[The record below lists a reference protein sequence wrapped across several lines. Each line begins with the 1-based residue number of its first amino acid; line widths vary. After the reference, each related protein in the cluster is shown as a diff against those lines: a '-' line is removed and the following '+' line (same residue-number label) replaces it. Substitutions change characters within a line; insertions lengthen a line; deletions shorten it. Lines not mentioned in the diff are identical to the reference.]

1 MTMQTKLTAGYEKL
15 QNAMSTLERP
25 VRIAPAGLAFEHIFK
40 SIPGN
45 ASEDG
50 TDFSRLY
57 EEDGTHPSL
66 EGSYLVAC
74 VVYAT
79 MTGHDPRS
87 LATRVGPPEIALARR
102 QTLQQVAYETVQTF
116 NQQNKW
122 NQQYWEMHVPSTQPE
137 NDKQK
142 RAKGNDDSSSSSSHR
157 FSLLVGVVGVG
168 LGVWWYTQQQQRRRQ
183 TRQPPFP
190 VGNGYMD
197 ASPHDLELT
206 DLPGSHLSQI

>member
-1 MTMQTKLTAGYEKL
+1 
-15 QNAMSTLERP
+15 MSTPERP

-45 ASEDG
+45 ASADG
-50 TDFSRLY
+50 TDFTRLY

-87 LATRVGPPEIALARR
+87 LATRGGPPEIALTRR

-122 NQQYWEMHVPSTQPE
+122 NQQYWQMHVPTTQPE
-137 NDKQK
+137 NDTQKQS
-142 RAKGNDDSSSSSSHR
+142 KGNADSSSSHG
-157 FSLLVGVVGVG
+157 FWLLVGAVGVG
-168 LGVWWYTQQQQRRRQ
+168 LGVWWYARQQQRRRRQ
-183 TRQPPFP
+183 TRKPLP
-190 VGNGYMD
+190 VGNGYLD

-206 DLPGSHLSQI
+206 DLPDSHLSQI